1 MTASTESFQLIDDGR
16 TCTVTGQVR
25 NGRILIAPDALR
37 RELGWALRPEGLCR
51 DEICVPIRDR
61 RSLVPDEADGA
72 VDLAA
77 FAAALGRPFADD
89 VEHRVAALG
98 VAAPDRASQLASL
111 EAPDFEL
118 PDLSGQIHR
127 LSDHRG
133 KKVLL
138 IAYAS
143 W

>member
-1 MTASTESFQLIDDGR
+1 MSESFTIIDSEQGAKAIEAKIAD
-16 TCTVTGQVR
+16 THVR
-25 NGRILIAPDALR
+25 IAPDALQAA
-37 RELGWALRPEGLCR
+37 LGWELKPEGLCR
-51 DEICVPIRDR
+51 GELCVPVADRDAL
-61 RSLVPDEADGA
+61 SSADG
-72 VDLAA
+72 VDLEVFASA
-77 FAAALGRPFADD
+77 LERPIALDLDERAAALGTPAAD
-89 VEHRVAALG
+89 RLAQLG
-98 VAAPDRASQLASL
+98 TL

-118 PDLSGQIHR
+118 PDLSGAMHR

>member
-1 MTASTESFQLIDDGR
+1 VSESFTIIDSEVHSVDAKRAGGR
-16 TCTVTGQVR
+16 VR
-25 NGRILIAPDALR
+25 IEHDALR
-37 RELGWALRPEGLCR
+37 AALGWELKPEGLCR
-51 DEICVPIRDR
+51 GDVCVPVADRDA
-61 RSLVPDEADGA
+61 LADADG
-72 VDLAA
+72 VDLES
-77 FAAALGRPFADD
+77 FAAALGRPIAIDLD
-89 VEHRVAALG
+89 ERAAALG
-98 VAAPDRASQLASL
+98 TPVDERRAQLGTL

-118 PDLSGQIHR
+118 PDLSGAMHR